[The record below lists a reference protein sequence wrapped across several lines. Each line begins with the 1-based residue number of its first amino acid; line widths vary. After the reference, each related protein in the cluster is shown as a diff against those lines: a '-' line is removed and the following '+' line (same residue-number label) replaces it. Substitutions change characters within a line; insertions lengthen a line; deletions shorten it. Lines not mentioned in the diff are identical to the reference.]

1 VSDPTAT
8 EPPAAAPAPVDAAR
22 WRRLHPL
29 SPLLRGGLAVAA
41 AGAWLV
47 SNQVDAWLGADS
59 QLPDGRPLLWL
70 GLAAGLGLLALVAGS
85 WLSWRVS
92 RFRIGPSTL
101 EVRTGLVLRQHRQ
114 VRYDRIQA
122 VDLRRPLLA
131 RLAGLSEVH
140 VQAAGSGR
148 DARLSFLPHPEA
160 TEVRRTLMALA
171 GRGDERDALVA
182 QASDGPAA
190 AAGLATAEARR
201 TSAHREPGQEA
212 PAARRPDGETVA
224 RVPAE
229 RLVQAWLLRGRTLGL
244 AVAVPV
250 LLWGLATGRGGVV
263 ATVGPALLAIGGNAA
278 KELVREWNFHLRRD
292 TDGIHVTRGL
302 TELTSSSV
310 PVHRIQALALRQ
322 PLPWRLADWWRI
334 EANVAGVGTEHG
346 EDDSVLL
353 PVGTRVE
360 ALSTLSVVRPAGDLP
375 AVRGGLGGAD
385 GTARQHRPHADD
397 PAGHAAY
404 VTVPARA
411 AWLSPLVRQRHG
423 YAVTDTALVVRGGR
437 LRRWVEVVPHAR
449 VQSLR
454 LRQGPVERRL
464 RLATVE
470 LLTTSGPARPR
481 VCHLD
486 LAEATR
492 LLNEQVG
499 RSGRARERVH

>member
-1 VSDPTAT
+1 MSDPATT
-8 EPPAAAPAPVDAAR
+8 EPPVAEPTPVDAAR

-59 QLPDGRPLLWL
+59 QLPAGRPLLWL
-70 GLAAGLGLLALVAGS
+70 GLAAGLGLLALVAVS

-92 RFRIGPSTL
+92 RFRIGASTL
-101 EVRTGLVLRQHRQ
+101 EVRTGLLLRQHRQ

-171 GRGDERDALVA
+171 GRGDERELPVPAVDVTPRTA
-182 QASDGPAA
+182 PAA
-190 AAGLATAEARR
+190 APVEA
-201 TSAHREPGQEA
+201 
-212 PAARRPDGETVA
+212 AAQGETVA
-224 RVPAE
+224 RVPPE

-244 AVAVPV
+244 VVAVPV

-263 ATVGPALLAIGGNAA
+263 AAVGPALLAVGGNAA

-292 TDGIHVTRGL
+292 AAGIHVTRGL

-310 PVHRIQALALRQ
+310 PVHRIQALVLRQ

-334 EANVAGVGTEHG
+334 EANVAGVGAEHG

-353 PVGTRVE
+353 PVGTRLE
-360 ALSTLSVVRPAGDLP
+360 TLATLAVVRPTGDLH
-375 AVRGGLGGAD
+375 AVLGGLGD
-385 GTARQHRPHADD
+385 GHSDGYGGGPTDRTAGTHGPAHDEPDD
-397 PAGHAAY
+397 RAGHAAY

-423 YAVTDTALVVRGGR
+423 YAVTEGALVVRGGR

-454 LRQGPVERRL
+454 LRQGPVQRRL

-470 LLTTSGPARPR
+470 LPTTSGPARPR

-486 LAEATR
+486 VVEATR

-499 RSGRARERVH
+499 RSSRARERVH

>member
-1 VSDPTAT
+1 MS
-8 EPPAAAPAPVDAAR
+8 EPVHAEPALAVPPDAAGSQ

-29 SPLLRGGLAVAA
+29 SPLLRGGLAIAA
-41 AGAWLV
+41 AGAWLLG
-47 SNQVDAWLGADS
+47 NQVDALLGADS
-59 QLPDGRPLLWL
+59 PLPDGRPLLWL
-70 GLAAGLGLLALVAGS
+70 GLAAGLGLLGLVAGS

-92 RFRIGPSTL
+92 RFRIGASTL

-140 VQAAGSGR
+140 VQAAGAGR

-160 TEVRRTLMALA
+160 SEVRRTLMALA
-171 GRGDERDALVA
+171 GHGDERDPL
-182 QASDGPAA
+182 AA
-190 AAGLATAEARR
+190 EVPRRPEAAPVDAAEAALSR
-201 TSAHREPGQEA
+201 TETVASRA
-212 PAARRPDGETVA
+212 ETVA
-224 RVPAE
+224 RVPPE

-244 AVAVPV
+244 VVAVPV

-263 ATVGPALLAIGGNAA
+263 AAVGPTLLAVGGNAA

-292 TDGIHVTRGL
+292 SAGIHVTRGL

-334 EANVAGVGTEHG
+334 EANVAGVGSDRG

-360 ALSTLSVVRPAGDLP
+360 ALATLSVLRPSGDLH
-375 AVRGGLGGAD
+375 AVLAGLGGPSAAD
-385 GTARQHRPHADD
+385 
-397 PAGHAAY
+397 HAAY

-411 AWLSPLVRQRHG
+411 AWLSPVVRQRHG
-423 YAVTDTALVVRGGR
+423 YAVTGGALVVRSGR
-437 LRRWVEVVPHAR
+437 LRRRVEVVPHAR

-454 LRQGPVERRL
+454 LRQGPVQRRL

-481 VCHLD
+481 VRHLD
-486 LAEATR
+486 VGDATR

-499 RSGRARERVH
+499 RSSRARERVH

>member
-1 VSDPTAT
+1 MSDPAPTG
-8 EPPAAAPAPVDAAR
+8 PPVAEPAPVDAAR

-59 QLPDGRPLLWL
+59 QLPDGRPLLLL

-92 RFRIGPSTL
+92 RFRIGASTL

-122 VDLRRPLLA
+122 VDLRRHLLA
-131 RLAGLSEVH
+131 RLAGLSEEH
-140 VQAAGSGR
+140 VQAAGSGS
-148 DARLSFLPHPEA
+148 DARLAFLPHPEA

-171 GRGDERDALVA
+171 GRGDERDSLVA
-182 QASDGPAA
+182 RIRPEPVPAA
-190 AAGLATAEARR
+190 EVARR
-201 TSAHREPGQEA
+201 SA
-212 PAARRPDGETVA
+212 GETVV

-229 RLVQAWLLRGRTLGL
+229 RLVQAWLLRGRTLGMVL
-244 AVAVPV
+244 AVPV

-263 ATVGPALLAIGGNAA
+263 AAVGPTLLAVGGNAA

-292 TDGIHVTRGL
+292 AAGIHVTRGL

-353 PVGTRVE
+353 PVGTRLE
-360 ALSTLSVVRPAGDLP
+360 ALATLAVVRPAGDLH
-375 AVRGGLGGAD
+375 AVLGGLGDGPGGHGHTLGHTPAD
-385 GTARQHRPHADD
+385 GTATRHWPGPDG

-404 VTVPARA
+404 LTVPARA

-423 YAVTDTALVVRGGR
+423 YAVTEGALVVRGGR

-454 LRQGPVERRL
+454 LRQGPLQRRL

-470 LLTTSGPARPR
+470 LLTTSGPAAPR

-486 LAEATR
+486 VEEATR
-492 LLNEQVG
+492 LLNEQVR
-499 RSGRARERVH
+499 RSSRARERVH

>member
-1 VSDPTAT
+1 
-8 EPPAAAPAPVDAAR
+8 
-22 WRRLHPL
+22 
-29 SPLLRGGLAVAA
+29 
-41 AGAWLV
+41 V

-92 RFRIGPSTL
+92 RFRIGASTL

-160 TEVRRTLMALA
+160 AEVRRTLMALA

-182 QASDGPAA
+182 ETVAGPD
-190 AAGLATAEARR
+190 TAR
-201 TSAHREPGQEA
+201 PA
-212 PAARRPDGETVA
+212 PATRLPAGETVV
-224 RVPAE
+224 RVPPE

-244 AVAVPV
+244 VVAVPV

-263 ATVGPALLAIGGNAA
+263 AAVGPTLLAVGGNAA
-278 KELVREWNFHLRRD
+278 KELVREWSFHLRRD
-292 TDGIHVTRGL
+292 SAGIHVTRGL

-334 EANVAGVGTEHG
+334 EANVAGVGTDHG

-360 ALSTLSVVRPAGDLP
+360 ALTTLSVVRPPGELR
-375 AVRGGLGGAD
+375 AVLDGLGGAE
-385 GTARQHRPHADD
+385 ARQDQRPPVQPRAADGAS
-397 PAGHAAY
+397 AGDHAAY

-411 AWLSPLVRQRHG
+411 VWLSPLVRQRHG
-423 YAVTDTALVVRGGR
+423 YAVTDGALVVRGGR

-454 LRQGPVERRL
+454 LRQGPLQRRL
-464 RLATVE
+464 GLATVQ

-486 LAEATR
+486 VADATR

-499 RSGRARERVH
+499 RSSRARERVH